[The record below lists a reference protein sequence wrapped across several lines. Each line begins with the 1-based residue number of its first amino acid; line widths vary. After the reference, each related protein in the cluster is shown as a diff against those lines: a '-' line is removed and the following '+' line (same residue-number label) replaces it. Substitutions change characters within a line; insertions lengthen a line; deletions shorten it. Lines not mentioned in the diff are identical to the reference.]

1 MQEVLDFTETRGALP
16 VNMYTSRG
24 KLTVVAP
31 MPGME
36 PQNIVITIGGDTLA
50 IHGNMR
56 GELQDGKDYLVH
68 EWQVGPY
75 IRAVRLP
82 YPVDG
87 SRANVT
93 YNNGI
98 LAISL
103 PESADTKAQRIYLDR
118 ISSTSGERVGWSGFF
133 GEPTISDDVV
143 DLREPSPANE
153 DLNRSDDAGPTRRF
167 NGASPQDRRERR

>member
-1 MQEVLDFTETRGALP
+1 M
-16 VNMYTSRG
+16 
-24 KLTVVAP
+24 
-31 MPGME
+31 
-36 PQNIVITIGGDTLA
+36 ITIGGDTLA

-68 EWQVGPY
+68 EWQVGPLV
-75 IRAVRLP
+75 RAVRLP
-82 YPVDG
+82 FPVDG

-133 GEPTISDDVV
+133 GEAYRIGRRGRPSRT
-143 DLREPSPANE
+143 EP
-153 DLNRSDDAGPTRRF
+153 G
-167 NGASPQDRRERR
+167 ERRTGPLRRRRPHPPFQRCVPQERRARR

>member
-1 MQEVLDFTETRGALP
+1 VQDVLDFTEIRGSLP
-16 VNMYTSRG
+16 VNIYASRG
-24 KLTVVAP
+24 KLMVVAP

-56 GELQDGKDYLVH
+56 GELQDGKDYLLH

-75 IRAVRLP
+75 IRAIRLP
-82 YPVDG
+82 FPVDG

-98 LAISL
+98 LAISM
-103 PESADTKAQRIYLDR
+103 PEALETKAQRIYLDR
-118 ISSTSGERVGWSGFF
+118 ISSTSGERVGWSGFR
-133 GEPTISDDVV
+133 GELSESDHVT
-143 DLREPSPANE
+143 DLLEPRPGSEARGRPDDTGPA
-153 DLNRSDDAGPTRRF
+153 RRLD
-167 NGASPQDRRERR
+167 GASKRDFRARE